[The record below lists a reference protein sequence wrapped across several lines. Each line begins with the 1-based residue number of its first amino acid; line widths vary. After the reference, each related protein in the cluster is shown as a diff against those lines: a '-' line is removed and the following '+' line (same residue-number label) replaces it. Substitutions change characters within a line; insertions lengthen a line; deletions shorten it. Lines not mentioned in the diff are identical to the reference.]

1 MLFKKTGKEA
11 ENMIRNLGYL
21 AAGVVVGLVVT
32 GMIVNKEI
40 RDQKEKQGDP
50 RPKGERRSNRGRP
63 LCGNTGKYGEAL
75 QSGGGPFLRIP

>member
-1 MLFKKTGKEA
+1 MMFKKTGKEA

-32 GMIVNKEI
+32 GMI
-40 RDQKEKQGDP
+40 G
-50 RPKGERRSNRGRP
+50 PKGERRSNRGRP

>member
-40 RDQKEKQGDP
+40 RDQKEREEVIEDGLFAEIQ
-50 RPKGERRSNRGRP
+50 
-63 LCGNTGKYGEAL
+63 
-75 QSGGGPFLRIP
+75 